1 MRELKSTEI
10 RSNRTSH
17 HFYGH
22 FYTNAYQSFVIEPT
36 MHVIEKACAKIKF
49 SVVGKIS
56 FIWYWYR
63 IVLYWR
69 SISRYTNLKKKVIT
83 TTATII
89 LEAPTNQRKRQLQQ
103 QYHHLKYQYL
113 KSITKQSNGFHYFEP
128 KMDYGHWAD
137 MPL

>member
-22 FYTNAYQSFVIEPT
+22 FYTNAYRSFVIEPT

-63 IVLYWR
+63 IVLYCIEGVSRDTRIEKKNYNNNSNNNFR
-69 SISRYTNLKKKVIT
+69 SYYK
-83 TTATII
+83 
-89 LEAPTNQRKRQLQQ
+89 PT
-103 QYHHLKYQYL
+103 
-113 KSITKQSNGFHYFEP
+113 
-128 KMDYGHWAD
+128 
-137 MPL
+137 